1 VPRHPFLLPL
11 VAAVL
16 FAATLLDLT
25 LDFGLFNPIS
35 AAVLFA
41 LAAASLVYF
50 LLIAPDRKQWAPL
63 ALLLGATFALGVRAL
78 GGEESPLGPS
88 PSSFRE
94 IRDRDARARAS
105 AAKERFRELTE
116 AAGSA
121 AESLAR
127 EPALGDAVVS
137 LDAARIAR
145 AFDVLAATPLPQ
157 AHASGVPGVSLS
169 DRSLRPIA
177 WAGENRSLGRF
188 PPSWRDLPPAE
199 VTVRRRAAETSLV
212 AVHPL
217 RGAEGIVS
225 VEVPLAADR
234 RLENRYLQDYDALS
248 VWAGRSL
255 DVHFFSSDEERGAQA
270 EVFEG
275 LDDPYWAGPE
285 ESPRLFF
292 GLRSSAGDLLGIAS
306 LAGEAP
312 ESARRERH
320 RRLAL
325 AAGALLAL
333 AAGAAL
339 LAFVRSRPGPF
350 PLVAGVLAFR
360 VVLHASGLPL
370 GLGLDLDNPAY
381 YASSL
386 FFGFARSPAEF
397 LVTMAAILL
406 SCWIVVRSDL
416 DAGEIGGIL
425 GPAVALVAFV
435 GVHTV
440 ILDAWVNSSL
450 GLSEVS
456 FSGADVPRLTV
467 QLGLMALFFSAALVS
482 HRLLAPRGP
491 SSSWSRGSRGSR
503 ALLARLALDVA
514 LVAAAYVALSPR
526 GYGDRIVLAA
536 IPLVTMHILALRGGR
551 LKEGGI
557 RATLA
562 LLLTSVAVFYPGVAW
577 FENASIRNFIES
589 TVTPAALQ
597 HASSRWSTLLEAAR
611 DIDRMYAEG
620 GLGDLGREDLAFA
633 IWVATDLSVSPL
645 SSSVEILDPRMRV
658 VSRFSLN
665 FPASPLEGEMS
676 RAPQEWVPE
685 ERRFPGN
692 PDHPGFGVA
701 RRSFLGPDLEL
712 WEVRLA
718 VAADWRNLP
727 FISTS
732 DPYLQLFRAAAV
744 ETPLRYPHQQLELFV
759 LTHDGRAVF
768 QSVGGSLEPGEE
780 LLAHALEAP
789 LWWEHPHEGEVHR
802 TYVVADA
809 DYVYALSYP
818 KKLPLDFAAELT
830 RWVLLAGLVAAV
842 GLGGA
847 LLLAALGASAGIPPR
862 QLYAGI
868 AASFAGKLY
877 FAFVMLALASI
888 VSLAV
893 LIRGIVIQDLQ
904 RDVERESVDRALV
917 AAQLVTEAHK
927 ARPTSPLGMAPLT
940 DSVLEHVSALA
951 GVDVDLYIGGELL
964 ATSKPE
970 LVASGLLGSRAAPA
984 AQREIVVERRS
995 HSLHQESVGAFQY
1008 LVVSVP
1014 IDLEPWTE
1022 PGILSIPLA
1031 SRQVEI
1037 DRRVASLNQTL
1048 LLAAALF
1055 SIAAAGL
1062 AYLLAR
1068 GIAGPIRELTGATHA
1083 VAEGSFDVSLE
1094 TSSRDEIGALF
1105 SSFNQMTEDLKR
1117 QREDLEKSK
1126 KLEAWAEMARQVA
1139 HEVKNP
1145 LTPIQLSTE
1154 HLLRVYGDPDVDF
1167 EKVLKECSETILQ
1180 QVKTLRQISME
1191 FSTFASPGPLVL
1203 EPTDIASLVRET
1215 AAPYVQ
1221 SAPSGIR
1228 LEVATASDLPVAR
1241 VDRRLI
1247 QRTLVNLIENAL
1259 NALNGSGRIEVQVSK
1274 ITRGGTPFVA
1284 LTVRDDGVGI
1294 EPEVKARVFEPYFST
1309 RAAGTGLGL
1318 AIARKVVEDH
1328 GGTIALESEPGR
1340 GTEVTIQLPV
1350 ATGD

>member
-1 VPRHPFLLPL
+1 MSRHSVPLAFI
-11 VAAVL
+11 AAAL
-16 FAATLLDLT
+16 FAASLWDLA
-25 LDFGLFNPIS
+25 LDFGLFDPVS
-35 AAVLFA
+35 ASALFA
-41 LAAASLVYF
+41 LALVSLVYF
-50 LLIAPDRKQWAPL
+50 LLVSSGPKRWAPL
-63 ALLLGATFALGVRAL
+63 ALLLGASSALGLRAL
-78 GGEESPLGPS
+78 GGEGSLFGAS

-94 IRDRDARARAS
+94 IRDREARERAS
-105 AAKERFRELTE
+105 AAKDRFRELTD
-116 AAGSA
+116 AARSA

-127 EPALGDAVVS
+127 EPAIEEAAGS
-137 LDAARIAR
+137 LDPARIAR
-145 AFDVLAATPLPQ
+145 AFDVLAAKPLPR
-157 AHASGVPGVSLS
+157 AHASGVPGVSLF

-177 WAGENRSLGRF
+177 WAGENRSLDRF
-188 PPSWRDLPPAE
+188 LTSWRGLPPRAE

-217 RGAEGIVS
+217 REDEGFVS

-248 VWAGRSL
+248 AWAGRSL
-255 DVHFFSSDEERGAQA
+255 DVHFFSSDDEKAAQGA
-270 EVFEG
+270 VFEG
-275 LDDPYWAGPE
+275 LGDPYWAGPE

-292 GLRSSAGDLLGIAS
+292 GLRASSRDLLGVAS

-312 ESARRERH
+312 EPARLER
-320 RRLAL
+320 RRTLARD
-325 AAGALLAL
+325 AAALLVL

-339 LAFVRSRPGPF
+339 LAFATSRPGALS
-350 PLVAGVLAFR
+350 LVAAILAFR
-360 VVLHASGLPL
+360 LVLRSSGLPL
-370 GLGLDLDNPAY
+370 GFGLDLDNPAY

-386 FFGFARSPAEF
+386 LFGLARSPAEF
-397 LVTMAAILL
+397 LVTMAALLL
-406 SCWIVVRSDL
+406 SCWILVRSDL
-416 DAGEIGGIL
+416 GAGAL
-425 GPAVALVAFV
+425 PRLLAPALALAAFL

-440 ILDAWVNSSL
+440 VLDAWLNSSL
-450 GLSEVS
+450 SLSDVS
-456 FSGADVPRLTV
+456 FSGADIPRVTV
-467 QLGLMALFFSAALVS
+467 QLGLIALFFSAALMG
-482 HRLLAPRGP
+482 HRLLAPRGLRSP
-491 SSSWSRGSRGSR
+491 SSREV
-503 ALLARLALDVA
+503 LALVVVDVA

-526 GYGDRIVLAA
+526 GYGDPVLLAA
-536 IPLVTMHILALRGGR
+536 IPLGTLHLVALQRSR
-551 LKEGGI
+551 LKSVPI
-557 RATLA
+557 A

-577 FENASIRNFIES
+577 YERTSIRNFIES
-589 TVTPAALQ
+589 TVTPAVLQ
-597 HASSRWSTLLEAAR
+597 HASSRWSTLLETAR

-633 IWVATDLSVSPL
+633 IWVATDLSVSSL
-645 SSSVEILDPRMRV
+645 SSSVEVLDPRLRV

-665 FPASPLEGEMS
+665 FPASALEGEKS

-685 ERRFPGN
+685 ERRLPGN
-692 PDHPGFGVA
+692 PDHPGYGVA

-712 WEVRLA
+712 WEVRLGI
-718 VAADWRNLP
+718 AADWRNLP

-744 ETPLRYPHQQLELFV
+744 EAPLRYPHQELELFV
-759 LTHDGRAVF
+759 LTPEGRAVF
-768 QSVGGSLEPGEE
+768 QSVGGNLEPGEE
-780 LLAHALEAP
+780 LLARATETP
-789 LWWEHPHEGEVHR
+789 LWWEHPHEGQVHR
-802 TYVVADA
+802 TYLVADA
-809 DYVYALSYP
+809 DYIYALSFP
-818 KKLPLDFAAELT
+818 EKLPLDYAAELT
-830 RWVLLAGLVAAV
+830 RWILLAGMAAGI
-842 GLGGA
+842 GLGAA
-847 LLLAALGASAGIPPR
+847 LSLAALGASAGLNPR
-862 QLYAGI
+862 ELFSGI
-868 AASFAGKLY
+868 ASSFSAKLY
-877 FAFVMLALASI
+877 VAFVFLALASI

-893 LIRGIVIQDLQ
+893 LIRGIVIRDLQ
-904 RDVERESVDRALV
+904 RDVEREAVDRALV
-917 AAQLVTEAHK
+917 AEQLVKEMHLS
-927 ARPTSPLGMAPLT
+927 RPTSALGMAPLT
-940 DSVLEHVSALA
+940 DSVLERVSGLS

-995 HSLHQESVGAFQY
+995 HSLHRESVGAFQY
-1008 LVVSVP
+1008 FVVSVP
-1014 IDLEPWTE
+1014 IVLEPWTE

-1048 LLAAALF
+1048 LLAAVAF
-1055 SIAAAGL
+1055 SMAAAGL
-1062 AYLLAR
+1062 AYFLAR
-1068 GIAGPIRELTGATHA
+1068 GIAGPIQELTDATHA

-1167 EKVLKECSETILQ
+1167 EKVLKECAETVLQ
-1180 QVKTLRQISME
+1180 QVKTLRHISME
-1191 FSTFASPGPLVL
+1191 FSTFASPGPLAL
-1203 EPTDIASLVRET
+1203 EPTDMAALVRNT
-1215 AAPYVQ
+1215 VAPYLK

-1228 LEVATASDLPVAR
+1228 LEVDSERALPEVM
-1241 VDRRLI
+1241 VDRRLV

-1259 NALNGSGRIEVQVSK
+1259 HALNGGGRIDVQLS
-1274 ITRGGTPFVA
+1274 REGAFVT

-1294 EPEVKARVFEPYFST
+1294 DPEVKARVFEPYFST

-1328 GGTIALESEPGR
+1328 GGSISLESEPRR
-1340 GTEVTIQLPV
+1340 GTTVTIQLPAA
-1350 ATGD
+1350 ATPKPGAGGTG